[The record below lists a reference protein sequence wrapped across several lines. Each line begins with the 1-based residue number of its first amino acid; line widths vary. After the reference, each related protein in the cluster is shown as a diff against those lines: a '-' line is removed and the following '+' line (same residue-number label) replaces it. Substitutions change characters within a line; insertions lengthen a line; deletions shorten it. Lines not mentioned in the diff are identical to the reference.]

1 MFIAIIIINCN
12 FEVTNK
18 NRSFKIPA
26 MKKFVYLILI
36 SLTSTFQS
44 CKQNDPPVD
53 FTTNLVGEY
62 EIKYVI
68 KDAKTENFLAS
79 DSLIS
84 AVATVT
90 FVKKDNNTLIG
101 EVYIDDPRIKINETF
116 EALVGKDPD
125 PVDYMN
131 LPVSEGELD
140 EKYLVRIGSL
150 MTTLYLYK
158 NKKIVAQL
166 GYSNSMGNRWFSFK

>member
-1 MFIAIIIINCN
+1 MKNFKYLFLLLAFII
-12 FEVTNK
+12 
-18 NRSFKIPA
+18 
-26 MKKFVYLILI
+26 
-36 SLTSTFQS
+36 FQS
-44 CKQNDPPVD
+44 CKQEDPPVD

-62 EIKYVI
+62 EIKYI
-68 KDAKTENFLAS
+68 IQDAKTQKIIGS

-131 LPVSEGELD
+131 LPVSEGELE

>member
-1 MFIAIIIINCN
+1 M
-12 FEVTNK
+12 K
-18 NRSFKIPA
+18 N
-26 MKKFVYLILI
+26 LILLFLL
-36 SLTSTFQS
+36 LTLITFQS

-62 EIKYVI
+62 DIKYI
-68 KDAKTENFLAS
+68 IQDTKTQKILGS

-125 PVDYMN
+125 PVDYIN
-131 LPVSEGELD
+131 LPVSEGELE

-150 MTTLYLYK
+150 TTTLYLYK
-158 NKKIVAQL
+158 NKKMVAQL

>member
-1 MFIAIIIINCN
+1 MKNFKYLFLLLAFI
-12 FEVTNK
+12 
-18 NRSFKIPA
+18 
-26 MKKFVYLILI
+26 
-36 SLTSTFQS
+36 TFQS
-44 CKQNDPPVD
+44 CKQEDPPVD

-62 EIKYVI
+62 EIKYI
-68 KDAKTENFLAS
+68 IQDAKTQKIIGS

-116 EALVGKDPD
+116 EALVGKDSD

-140 EKYLVRIGSL
+140 GKYLVRIGSL
-150 MTTLYLYK
+150 TTTLYLYK
-158 NKKIVAQL
+158 NKKIVGQL